1 MIADLHIHSRYA
13 AACSKQT
20 NIDLL
25 EKHAKIKGVDLLGT
39 GDFTH
44 PLWIKELKEK
54 LSEDENGILWTKNK
68 FPFLWQTEI
77 SLAYTQDGKGRRVHH
92 VVLAPNGEVVKQIT
106 DELLK
111 KGRVDYDGRPI
122 FGMSSVE
129 FVEKMSNISSEI
141 EIIPAHAWTS
151 WFGALGSKSGFDS
164 LQACFQEKINKIHAF
179 ETGMSSD
186 VMMNMRIKSLDN
198 FNIVSFSDMHSFHP
212 WRLGREATIFSG
224 ELTYKNILNAIRTG
238 KNLDGTIEVYPE
250 YGKYHWDGH
259 RLCNIYLSPDESRK
273 NNGICPKCH
282 KPLTIG
288 VEYRVEELADRPLGF
303 KAQNYKNFYK
313 LIPLTELI
321 AFVYNIKQLG
331 SKKCE
336 EIYNRMITHLGN
348 EYDILI
354 NKKYEE
360 MSRVVDKKLVDLIIL
375 NREGKLKI
383 KPGYDGVY
391 GEILLNN
398 SEKIEKQ
405 ATLF

>member
-13 AACSKQT
+13 AACSKNI
-20 NIDLL
+20 NIDKL
-25 EKHAKIKGVDLLGT
+25 EENARIKGVDLLGT

-54 LSEDENGILWTKNK
+54 LTEDENGILWTKNK

-77 SLAYTQDGKGRRVHH
+77 SLAYTQDGKGRRVHL

-122 FGMSSVE
+122 FGMSSIE
-129 FVEKMSNISSEI
+129 FVEKLNNISDKI
-141 EIIPAHAWTS
+141 EVIPAHAWTS

-164 LQACFQEKINKIHAF
+164 LQQCFGDKINKVHAF

-186 VMMNMRIKSLDN
+186 PEMNMRVKSLDN
-198 FNIVSFSDMHSFHP
+198 FNIVSFSDLHSFHP

-224 ELTYKNILNAIRTG
+224 ELTYNNILNAIRTG
-238 KNLDGTIEVYPE
+238 DNLSGTIEVYPE

-259 RLCNIYLSPDESRK
+259 RLCNVHLNPNESR
-273 NNGICPKCH
+273 NLNGICPKCN

-288 VEYRVEELADRPLGF
+288 VEYRVEELADRPSGF
-303 KAQNYKNFYK
+303 KAKNYKPYHK

-321 AFVYNIKQLG
+321 SFIYNIKQLE
-331 SKKCE
+331 SKKII
-336 EIYNRMITHLGN
+336 EIYNRMIKYLGN
-348 EYDILI
+348 EYHILMNSSYEDIL
-354 NKKYEE
+354 KVTD
-360 MSRVVDKKLVDLIIL
+360 RKLADLIIK
-375 NREGKLKI
+375 NREGKLKFN
-383 KPGYDGVY
+383 PGYDGVY
-391 GEILLNN
+391 GEIK
-398 SEKIEKQ
+398 EDREEKQ
-405 ATLF
+405 TKLF